1 MRGSVARATSAG
13 RTISAGCA
21 TTRAGCATAYRVPIK
36 LSRRPPCE
44 WAAALPDIWN
54 HPPEFTTMH
63 RPGIAS
69 VSGDTVV
76 LDGTTIEEVRDYHAR
91 TFRPVVARLNEA
103 QAQHD
108 AKAQI
113 DASRETAERS
123 SHEENVRVVA
133 DEIRFEQPRTG
144 DGSPRSGIS

>member
-1 MRGSVARATSAG
+1 MSQPFEPIEIVGVDTPNVSTPRNDGTRGSG
-13 RTISAGCA
+13 L
-21 TTRAGCATAYRVPIK
+21 YRVPIK
-36 LSRRPPCE
+36 LSRRPPRE

-91 TFRPVVARLNEA
+91 TLRLVVARLNEA

-113 DASRETAERS
+113 DVSREAAECS
-123 SHEENVRVVA
+123 SHEENVRTVA
-133 DEIRFEQPRTG
+133 DEIRFE
-144 DGSPRSGIS
+144 

>member
-1 MRGSVARATSAG
+1 MTESSESIEIVGVDTQNVGTPRNDGSRGSG
-13 RTISAGCA
+13 L
-21 TTRAGCATAYRVPIK
+21 YRVPIK
-36 LSRRPPCE
+36 LSGQPPRE
-44 WAAALPDIWN
+44 WAAALPDAWN

-91 TFRPVVARLNEA
+91 TLSLVVARLNEA

-108 AKAQI
+108 AKARI
-113 DASRETAERS
+113 DARREAAERS
-123 SHEENVRVVA
+123 SHEENVRSVA
-133 DEIRFEQPRTG
+133 EDTRFE
-144 DGSPRSGIS
+144 